1 MPQAI
6 LIIDDDALLTRSLA
20 YTLGRAGY
28 VVQTAGA
35 ALEGLAL
42 VRQAPPD
49 LVLLDIGLPGL
60 DGLDALHILR
70 NEYQLPVILLTARR
84 GKADES
90 LGLTLGADDYVKKP
104 HDTDVLLARI
114 AAVLRRG
121 RPAARPAAVQVLT
134 VGNLRIEPQGRRA
147 TVCDHVLDLT
157 PRAFDLLYLLAREP
171 DTVVPTSAILSGLW
185 GSDFEGEPQV
195 VYVHIRW
202 LRERLADVPGC
213 NVRIVTVHRVGYKLT
228 AGEA

>member
-1 MPQAI
+1 MPHAI

-28 VVQTAGA
+28 VVRTAGTA
-35 ALEGLAL
+35 HEGLAL
-42 VRQAPPD
+42 VRQEPPD

-70 NEYQLPVILLTARR
+70 REYQLSIILLTARR
-84 GKADES
+84 GEEDET

-104 HDTDVLLARI
+104 YDTDVLLARI
-114 AAVLRRG
+114 AAVLRRA
-121 RPAARPAAVQVLT
+121 RRTARPAPEPALT
-134 VGNLRIEPQGRRA
+134 VGNLRIEPQARRA
-147 TVCDHVLDLT
+147 CVDGHLLDLT

-171 DTVVPTSAILSGLW
+171 GTVVPTSAILSGLW
-185 GSDFEGEPQV
+185 GHDFEGEPQV

-213 NVRIVTVHRVGYKLT
+213 NVRIVTVHRVGYTLT
-228 AGEA
+228 AEEA